1 MSNKE
6 YIKFFNACLEHKMT
20 IKKYIPVQ
28 EYLFRIM
35 AFINTKPLIKNNEE
49 VKVEFC
55 KTILGAFTIIMNRK
69 NFNYLDEYINFLE
82 TVNFEFTEYSSS
94 LLTIVFGKNA
104 FENPEFNVD
113 YIYNAHMRK
122 ICKYAVNNRD
132 KVMLLDGES
141 RFINMMKIYAKYG
154 MPLPEFGRRVT
165 PTEIKSLDYYNIGY
179 SIIEKLYLSDIDLQY
194 LDTFLN
200 DLSNDFIRMM
210 SYLEFNDLLSTSR
223 TSKNVKY
230 LNNPL
235 EFIVNYDP
243 RKKLIR

>member
-6 YIKFFNACLEHKMT
+6 YIKFFDACLEHKMT

-28 EYLFRIM
+28 EYLFRIIN
-35 AFINTKPLIKNNEE
+35 FINTKPLIKNNEG

-55 KTILGAFTIIMNRK
+55 KTILAAFTIIMKEK
-69 NFNYLDEYINFLE
+69 NYRYLDEYINFLE
-82 TVNFEFTEYSSS
+82 SVNFELTEYASS
-94 LLTIVFGKNA
+94 LLTILYGKEA
-104 FENPEFNVD
+104 WKAEEFHGD
-113 YIYNAHMRK
+113 YIYTSHMRK

-132 KVMLLDGES
+132 KVMLLNGSS
-141 RFINMMKIYAKYG
+141 RFINMMKIYANYG

-194 LDTFLN
+194 LDTFLH

-210 SYLEFNDLLSTSR
+210 SYLEFNSLLSTSR
-223 TSKNVKY
+223 TSKNVLY

-243 RKKLIR
+243 KKKLIR